1 MVNHIVNYTEPRKRA
16 YAELV
21 NRREAEQIAA
31 RLTRRHPSR
40 TNYQWFVREGSDGEC
55 VVVKV
60 GVPAGKLVDPLKATT
75 EAKPEPAQAEDPRPV
90 LWKDVGGPY
99 AG

>member
-1 MVNHIVNYTEPRKRA
+1 
-16 YAELV
+16 V

-40 TNYQWFVREGSDGEC
+40 TTYQWFVREGPDGQW

-60 GVPAGKLVDPLKATT
+60 GVPGDQRPEVLKATT
-75 EAKPEPAQAEDPRPV
+75 AASPKPPQAEDPRPV
-90 LWKDVGGPY
+90 FWKDVGGPY

>member
-1 MVNHIVNYTEPRKRA
+1 MGIVQ
-16 YAELV
+16 LV
-21 NRREAEQIAA
+21 NRREAEETAA
-31 RLTRRHPSR
+31 RLTSRHPSK
-40 TNYQWFVREGSDGEC
+40 TNYQWFVREGANGEW

-60 GVPAGKLVDPLKATT
+60 GVPAGRSRSPLTATT
-75 EAKPEPAQAEDPRPV
+75 AATARPPQAEDPRPV